1 MNYLAL
7 LLAIIN
13 LSRHGLVQAEVK
25 RKIVQIPGD
34 LVLGGLF
41 PMHEQ
46 VILMSVGRRPGLGE
60 AAGVQECR
68 SAGVQELLKLR
79 L

>member
-1 MNYLAL
+1 MELKFEYFVIFFSSLT
-7 LLAIIN
+7 ITTIN
-13 LSRHGLVQAEVK
+13 AFDKK

-46 VILMSVGRRPGLGE
+46 VSSVGFVKTQRFKDPF
-60 AAGVQECR
+60 
-68 SAGVQELLKLR
+68 
-79 L
+79 

>member
-1 MNYLAL
+1 MKFCPALVLAVTGSL
-7 LLAIIN
+7 FTQLRA
-13 LSRHGLVQAEVK
+13 RAEVK

-46 VILMSVGRRPGLGE
+46 VIL
-60 AAGVQECR
+60 
-68 SAGVQELLKLR
+68 LLVVIR
-79 L
+79 QGQ

>member
-1 MNYLAL
+1 MRSIL
-7 LLAIIN
+7 LSYSTVVSYFLILSILII
-13 LSRHGLVQAEVK
+13 VKAENK

-46 VILMSVGRRPGLGE
+46 VGKKMSFI
-60 AAGVQECR
+60 
-68 SAGVQELLKLR
+68 
-79 L
+79 

>member
-1 MNYLAL
+1 MVEMA
-7 LLAIIN
+7 
-13 LSRHGLVQAEVK
+13 STVKGESK

-46 VILMSVGRRPGLGE
+46 VLIEIKYLV
-60 AAGVQECR
+60 A
-68 SAGVQELLKLR
+68 KYYTY
-79 L
+79 

>member
-1 MNYLAL
+1 MKFCPALVLAVTSL
-7 LLAIIN
+7 STQLLA
-13 LSRHGLVQAEVK
+13 RAEVK

-46 VILMSVGRRPGLGE
+46 VILLVVISQG
-60 AAGVQECR
+60 
-68 SAGVQELLKLR
+68 
-79 L
+79 

>member
-1 MNYLAL
+1 MKFCPALVLAVTGSL
-7 LLAIIN
+7 FTQIRA
-13 LSRHGLVQAEVK
+13 RAEVK

-46 VILMSVGRRPGLGE
+46 VI
-60 AAGVQECR
+60 
-68 SAGVQELLKLR
+68 
-79 L
+79 

>member
-1 MNYLAL
+1 MNCRPVL

-13 LSRHGLVQAEVK
+13 LAGQVLVRAEVK

-46 VILMSVGRRPGLGE
+46 VITL
-60 AAGVQECR
+60 
-68 SAGVQELLKLR
+68 
-79 L
+79 

>member
-1 MNYLAL
+1 MKLLPAL
-7 LLAIIN
+7 LLAVIN
-13 LSRHGLVQAEVK
+13 LARHGLVQAEVK

-46 VILMSVGRRPGLGE
+46 VREGNRSRLGGV
-60 AAGVQECR
+60 AGCDER
-68 SAGVQELLKLR
+68 LLID
-79 L
+79 

>member
-1 MNYLAL
+1 MTAVTDCPSSRQHDAMNCRPVL

-13 LSRHGLVQAEVK
+13 LAGQVLVRAEVK

-46 VILMSVGRRPGLGE
+46 VIML
-60 AAGVQECR
+60 
-68 SAGVQELLKLR
+68 
-79 L
+79 

>member
-1 MNYLAL
+1 MKLQTLLAL
-7 LLAIIN
+7 ALIN
-13 LSRHGLVQAEVK
+13 LARRGLVQAEVK

-46 VILMSVGRRPGLGE
+46 VISLSD
-60 AAGVQECR
+60 
-68 SAGVQELLKLR
+68 
-79 L
+79 